1 MRGCAEFQTAKTMKV
16 YINGKYYD
24 KDEAKVSVFDHGFLY
39 GDGIF
44 EGIRLYSGNVFKLD
58 KHIDRLFRS
67 ARAILL
73 DMPWSKQ
80 EIIDAVCDACR
91 TNGLT
96 DGYIRLV
103 VSRGKGKLGLS
114 PFTCEDPQLIIIA
127 DQIQLYPNELYENG
141 LKAITV
147 PTRRNSHAALPPMVK
162 SLNYLNN
169 ILAKIEAQK
178 LGYQECLLL
187 NSEGYVA
194 ECSGDNVFVV
204 FEGRLITP
212 PVSCGSLGGMT
223 RATVL
228 DLAKQLGIEVCE
240 KPLARFD
247 VWTADECFLTGTAAK
262 LIPLVELDSR
272 PIGTGKP
279 GPVTKRLIAA
289 FNEVAPKLGVRI

>member
-1 MRGCAEFQTAKTMKV
+1 MKV

-24 KDEAKVSVFDHGFLY
+24 KDDAKVSVFDHGFLY

-44 EGIRLYSGNVFKLD
+44 EGIRLYNKNVFKLP

-67 ARAILL
+67 ARAIML

-80 EIIDAVCDACR
+80 EIMDAVCDACR
-91 TNGLT
+91 TNNLT

-103 VSRGKGKLGLS
+103 VSRGKGALGLS
-114 PFTCEDPQLIIIA
+114 PRSCSDPQLIIIA
-127 DQIQLYPNELYENG
+127 DQIQLYPDELYQNG

-169 ILAKIEAQK
+169 ILAKIEAQN

-187 NSEGYVA
+187 NNEGYVV
-194 ECSGDNVFVV
+194 ECSGDNVFIA
-204 FEGRLITP
+204 FEGQLITP
-212 PVSCGSLGGMT
+212 PVSAGSLGGMT
-223 RATVL
+223 RQTVIE
-228 DLAKQLGIEVCE
+228 LAKKLGYELIE
-240 KPLARFD
+240 KPLTRFD

-262 LIPLVELDSR
+262 LIPLVELDGR
-272 PIGTGKP
+272 KIGTGKP
-279 GPVTKRLIAA
+279 GEMTNNLIKA
-289 FNEVAPKLGVRI
+289 FNEVAPVEGVKI

>member
-1 MRGCAEFQTAKTMKV
+1 MKV

-24 KDEAKVSVFDHGFLY
+24 KDDAKVSVFDHGFLY

-44 EGIRLYSGNVFKLD
+44 EGIRLYNKNVFKLP

-67 ARAILL
+67 ARAIML

-80 EIIDAVCDACR
+80 EIMDAVCDACR
-91 TNGLT
+91 TNNLT

-103 VSRGKGKLGLS
+103 VQRGKGALGLS
-114 PFTCEDPQLIIIA
+114 PRSCSDPQLIIIA
-127 DQIQLYPNELYENG
+127 DQIQLYPDELYQNG

-169 ILAKIEAQK
+169 ILAKIEAQN

-187 NSEGYVA
+187 NNEGYVA
-194 ECSGDNVFVV
+194 ECSGDNVFIA
-204 FEGRLITP
+204 FEGQLITP
-212 PVSCGSLGGMT
+212 PVSAGSLGGMT
-223 RATVL
+223 RQTVIE
-228 DLAKQLGIEVCE
+228 LAKKLGYELIE
-240 KPLARFD
+240 KPLTRFD

-262 LIPLVELDSR
+262 LIPLVELDGR
-272 PIGTGKP
+272 KIGTGKP
-279 GPVTKRLIAA
+279 GEMTNNLIKA
-289 FNEVAPKLGVRI
+289 FNEVAPVEGVKI